1 MTLNDKATRR
11 RQHAT
16 DLRDALPSPRSLV
29 LVVVI
34 AAAVLAVRGGTTD
47 QENYGIVA
55 ELRTALGNP
64 SDCGGADYGR
74 PSTWGGQ
81 PAGFY
86 GMASWGA
93 SFFCP
98 TGSSSVYL
106 QFPNHETLVRAL
118 RRYPRMRSQICV
130 LDSVVFYGGSSGHW
144 NRIVR
149 LCREHEGQIIGP
161 PEAP

>member
-1 MTLNDKATRR
+1 MTPDDKPTRPHER
-11 RQHAT
+11 VRHR
-16 DLRDALPSPRSLV
+16 RDALPSPRWLV
-29 LVVVI
+29 LIVAI
-34 AAAVLAVRGGTTD
+34 AAAVFAVRGLTADHG
-47 QENYGIVA
+47 NHGIVA

-74 PSTWGGQ
+74 PSRWGGQ
-81 PAGFY
+81 PAGFL

-106 QFPNHETLVRAL
+106 QFANHETLVRAL
-118 RRYPRMRSQICV
+118 RRYPKMRRQICV
-130 LDSVVFYGGSSGHW
+130 LDSAIFTGGSSGHW

-149 LCREHEGQIIGP
+149 ICREHNGQIIGP
-161 PEAP
+161 PEVP